1 MIKAIKQNLIRERR
15 AIRSRAKINGTKDIP
30 RLSVFRSNRN
40 LYLQLIDDDNGLTLA
55 SASTKELK
63 STKGVKKT
71 DQAEAVST
79 ILAGKAKKAGIKS
92 VVFDRGRYRYHGR
105 VKAVAE
111 TMRKEGIKV

>member
-1 MIKAIKQNLIRERR
+1 MKAKQQNVIRDRR
-15 AIRSRAKINGTKDIP
+15 ANRTRAKIRGTKETP

-40 LYLQLIDDDNGLTLA
+40 IYLQLIDDTKGVTML

-71 DQAEAVST
+71 DQATAVSE
-79 ILAGKAKKAGIKS
+79 ILAQKAKKAGISS

-105 VKAVAE
+105 VIAVA
-111 TMRKEGIKV
+111 